1 MKATVNKTTKLH
13 IKRNDQVKVIAGRE
27 LGKQGKV
34 LKVFPKTQ
42 RAIVEGL
49 NFIKKAER
57 PSQKMSQGGIIEKEA
72 PMHISNLM
80 VICRHCRQP
89 TRTGTRRTEGGKVV
103 RLCKKCGEVL
113 ER

>member
-1 MKATVNKTTKLH
+1 MKATEKKVKLN

-27 LGKQGKV
+27 VGKQGKV
-34 LKVFPKTQ
+34 LKVFPKSQ

-57 PSQKMSQGGIIEKEA
+57 PSQKMAQGGIIEKEA
-72 PMHISNLM
+72 PLHVSNLM
-80 VICRHCRQP
+80 VICRHCRKP
-89 TRTGTRRTEGGKVV
+89 TRTGNRRTEDGKVV

-113 ER
+113 EK

>member
-1 MKATVNKTTKLH
+1 MKGTQNTKKMN

-27 LGKQGKV
+27 VGKQGKV

-57 PSQKMSQGGIIEKEA
+57 ASQKMAQGGIVEKEA
-72 PMHISNLM
+72 PLHVSNLM

-89 TRTGTRRTEGGKVV
+89 TRTGKQRTEDGNVV